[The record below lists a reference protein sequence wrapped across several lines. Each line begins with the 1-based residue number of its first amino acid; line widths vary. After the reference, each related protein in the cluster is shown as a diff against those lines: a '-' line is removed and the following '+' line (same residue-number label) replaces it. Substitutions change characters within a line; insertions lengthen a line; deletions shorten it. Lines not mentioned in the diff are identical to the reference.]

1 MPTPLLKTPPM
12 PSNRLTVAFLIGMS
26 CLSGLAQTP
35 PPAPAAQKG
44 PAPASKEAEED
55 AEIIVLAGLPHL
67 KEKEAILSYARQT
80 YIKADLIKDKPLLQI
95 IRLSLAKLEDQPENA
110 AKIRQEHLVQLAE
123 YFTKQAM
130 AAQDAGQMADALRLA
145 QVAIRCNPGNA
156 KAKLFYANFLHNIAG
171 RTDDGIQ
178 TLKHGLE
185 FLPVDDPLTKDY
197 LERYFQLLQARE
209 RDQEVIDE
217 SLKLIQVTKNMPTY
231 MRDSLSMSAATSL
244 YWTGKY
250 PDAVNIINASSLD
263 TQPNG
268 LLLKARALFEGGKTQ
283 ESINLLEAKT
293 SAFKGAGRDA
303 ILSQLA
309 RFHILLGQHKLAL
322 AVTQERISAD
332 EKAPFP
338 HIQKLQLL
346 DRLGLKDEFD
356 KELRLTFTQYAGSSA
371 PMIAL
376 ANFAAEK
383 GYAELTGALANSAA
397 QHGLERATFAALHL
411 EAILNGPNPGQVI
424 VQYQQIVAADKA
436 FFKSNEAI
444 VQALIA
450 IAYHARQK
458 PDAVIAKRDRDI
470 GDRYLTEFLKAKD
483 LGPEAYRSV
492 GRHLRAIRAGAPGR
506 PQARG
511 LPHRR
516 LHVQPLAGPVARRR
530 RLPFPLR
537 RRFAHHE
544 GRREPGL
551 RVLRRRLAGG
561 GRGDR
566 RRFPFGRGHH
576 PAPLPEPPQR
586 PHEPGRQDPR
596 FRPAHRGF
604 LISPI
609 GGA

>member
-1 MPTPLLKTPPM
+1 M
-12 PSNRLTVAFLIGMS
+12 PSPRLTFALLLGMS
-26 CLSGLAQTP
+26 TLSGLAQSP
-35 PPAPAAQKG
+35 PPPPAAQKS

-110 AKIRQEHLVQLAE
+110 AKIRQEHLIQLAE

-130 AAQDAGQMADALRLA
+130 AAQDAGQMADAMRLA

-156 KAKLFYANFLHNIAG
+156 KSKLFYANFLHNIAG

-209 RDQEVIDE
+209 RDQEVIDG

-263 TQPNG
+263 TQPSG

-283 ESINLLEAKT
+283 ESLNLLEAKT

-303 ILSQLA
+303 VLSQLA
-309 RFHILLGQHKLAL
+309 RFHILLGQHKMAL
-322 AVTQERISAD
+322 EVTQERISAD

-356 KELRLTFTQYAGSSA
+356 KELRLTFAQYAGSSA

-444 VQALIA
+444 VQALLA

-492 GRHLRAIRAGAPGR
+492 GRHLRSIRAGDAAVRVLEAGVTLYPR
-506 PQARG
+506 YSQLRAEYVSARI
-511 LPHRR
+511 
-516 LHVQPLAGPVARRR
+516 LAGQTETYGTRKSVADE
-530 RLPFPLR
+530 LELLLTLR
-537 RRFAHHE
+537 RPSPAIWQE
-544 GRREPGL
+544 AVSWL
-551 RVLRRRLAGG
+551 RSESKLPIERQRKLEAAMSPLIRSNLDPEALAG
-561 GRGDR
+561 R
-566 RRFPFGRGHH
+566 
-576 PAPLPEPPQR
+576 
-586 PHEPGRQDPR
+586 
-596 FRPAHRGF
+596 
-604 LISPI
+604 
-609 GGA
+609 

>member
-1 MPTPLLKTPPM
+1 M
-12 PSNRLTVAFLIGMS
+12 PSTRLTLALLLGMTT
-26 CLSGLAQTP
+26 LSSLAQTP
-35 PPAPAAQKG
+35 PPSPAAPQA

-67 KEKEAILSYARQT
+67 KDKEAVLSYARQT
-80 YIKADLIKDKPLLQI
+80 YIKADLIKDKALLQI
-95 IRLSLAKLEDQPENA
+95 IRLTLAKLEDQPEKSA
-110 AKIRQEHLVQLAE
+110 QIRQEHMNHLAE

-130 AAQDAGQMADALRLA
+130 AAQDVGKMDDSLRLA

-156 KAKLFYANFLHNIAG
+156 KAKLFYANFLHNVAG

-217 SLKLIQVTKNMPTY
+217 SLKLLQSAKNMPTY
-231 MRDSLSMSAATSL
+231 MRDSLSLSAATSL
-244 YWTGKY
+244 YWIGKY

-303 ILSQLA
+303 VLSQLA
-309 RFHILLGQHKLAL
+309 RFHILLGQHKMAL
-322 AVTQERISAD
+322 AVTQERIAAD

-356 KELRLTFTQYAGSSA
+356 KELRLIFGNYAGNSA

-397 QHGLERATFAALHL
+397 QQGLERATFAALHL
-411 EAILNGPNPGQVI
+411 EAILNGPDPGQVI
-424 VQYQQIVAADKA
+424 VQHQQIVAADKA

-492 GRHLRAIRAGAPGR
+492 GRHLRAIRAGDAAVRVLEAGVTRFPR
-506 PQARG
+506 YSQLRADYISARI
-511 LPHRR
+511 
-516 LHVQPLAGPVARRR
+516 LAGQTETYGTRKSVADELELLLAMRRPSPAIWQEAVSWLR
-530 RLPFPLR
+530 SESKLPAERQRKLEAAMAPLIR
-537 RRFAHHE
+537 SNLDPDA
-544 GRREPGL
+544 
-551 RVLRRRLAGG
+551 LAG
-561 GRGDR
+561 R
-566 RRFPFGRGHH
+566 
-576 PAPLPEPPQR
+576 
-586 PHEPGRQDPR
+586 
-596 FRPAHRGF
+596 
-604 LISPI
+604 
-609 GGA
+609 

>member
-1 MPTPLLKTPPM
+1 MLPP
-12 PSNRLTVAFLIGMS
+12 RLTVAFLLGMS
-26 CLSGLAQTP
+26 TLAGLAQTP
-35 PPAPAAQKG
+35 APTPAAQKS
-44 PAPASKEAEED
+44 PTPASKEAEED

-130 AAQDAGQMADALRLA
+130 AAQEAGQMADALRLA

-156 KAKLFYANFLHNIAG
+156 KSKLFYANFLHNIAG

-263 TQPNG
+263 AQPSG

-309 RFHILLGQHKLAL
+309 RFHILLGQHKMAL

-356 KELRLTFTQYAGSSA
+356 KELRLTFAQYAGSSA

-458 PDAVIAKRDRDI
+458 PDPVIAKRDRDI

-492 GRHLRAIRAGAPGR
+492 GRHLRSIRAGDAAVRVLEAGITLYPR
-506 PQARG
+506 YSQLRADYISARI
-511 LPHRR
+511 
-516 LHVQPLAGPVARRR
+516 LAGQTETYGTRKSVADELELLLNMRRPSPAIWQEAVSWLR
-530 RLPFPLR
+530 SESKLPADRQRKLEAAMSPLIR
-537 RRFAHHE
+537 SNLDPEA
-544 GRREPGL
+544 
-551 RVLRRRLAGG
+551 LAG
-561 GRGDR
+561 R
-566 RRFPFGRGHH
+566 
-576 PAPLPEPPQR
+576 
-586 PHEPGRQDPR
+586 
-596 FRPAHRGF
+596 
-604 LISPI
+604 
-609 GGA
+609 

>member
-1 MPTPLLKTPPM
+1 M
-12 PSNRLTVAFLIGMS
+12 PSTRLTLALLLGMTT
-26 CLSGLAQTP
+26 LSSLAQTP
-35 PPAPAAQKG
+35 PPSPAAPQA

-67 KEKEAILSYARQT
+67 KDKEAVLSYARQT
-80 YIKADLIKDKPLLQI
+80 YIKADLIKDKALLQI
-95 IRLSLAKLEDQPENA
+95 IRLTLAKLEDQPEKSA
-110 AKIRQEHLVQLAE
+110 QIRQEHMNHLAE

-130 AAQDAGQMADALRLA
+130 AAQDVGKMDDSLRLA

-156 KAKLFYANFLHNIAG
+156 KAKLFYANFLHNVAG

-217 SLKLIQVTKNMPTY
+217 SLKLLQSAKNMPTY
-231 MRDSLSMSAATSL
+231 MRDSLSLSAATSL
-244 YWTGKY
+244 YWIGKY

-303 ILSQLA
+303 VLSQLA
-309 RFHILLGQHKLAL
+309 RFHILLGQHKMAL
-322 AVTQERISAD
+322 AVTQERIAAD

-356 KELRLTFTQYAGSSA
+356 KELRLIFGNYAGNSA

-397 QHGLERATFAALHL
+397 QQGLERATFAALHL
-411 EAILNGPNPGQVI
+411 EAILNGPDPGQVI
-424 VQYQQIVAADKA
+424 VQHQQIVAADKA

-492 GRHLRAIRAGAPGR
+492 GRHLRAIRAGDAAVRVLEAGVTRFPR
-506 PQARG
+506 YSQLRADYISARI
-511 LPHRR
+511 
-516 LHVQPLAGPVARRR
+516 LAGQTETYGTRKSVADELELLLAMRRPSPAIWQEAVSWLR
-530 RLPFPLR
+530 SESKLPAERQRKLEAAMAPLIR
-537 RRFAHHE
+537 SNLDPEA
-544 GRREPGL
+544 
-551 RVLRRRLAGG
+551 LAG
-561 GRGDR
+561 R
-566 RRFPFGRGHH
+566 
-576 PAPLPEPPQR
+576 
-586 PHEPGRQDPR
+586 
-596 FRPAHRGF
+596 
-604 LISPI
+604 
-609 GGA
+609 

>member
-44 PAPASKEAEED
+44 SAPASKEAEED

-293 SAFKGAGRDA
+293 SAFKGAGRDV

-309 RFHILLGQHKLAL
+309 RFHILLGQHKMAL

-356 KELRLTFTQYAGSSA
+356 KELRLTFAQYAGSSA

-444 VQALIA
+444 VQSLIA

-470 GDRYLTEFLKAKD
+470 GDRYLTEFLKSKD

-492 GRHLRAIRAGAPGR
+492 GRHLRSIRAGDAAVRVLEAGITLFPR
-506 PQARG
+506 YSQLRSEYISARI
-511 LPHRR
+511 
-516 LHVQPLAGPVARRR
+516 LAGQTEAYGTRKSVADELELLLTMRRPSPAIWQEAVSWLR
-530 RLPFPLR
+530 TESKLPADRQRKLEAAMSPLIR
-537 RRFAHHE
+537 SNLDPEA
-544 GRREPGL
+544 
-551 RVLRRRLAGG
+551 LAG
-561 GRGDR
+561 R
-566 RRFPFGRGHH
+566 
-576 PAPLPEPPQR
+576 
-586 PHEPGRQDPR
+586 
-596 FRPAHRGF
+596 
-604 LISPI
+604 
-609 GGA
+609 

>member
-1 MPTPLLKTPPM
+1 M
-12 PSNRLTVAFLIGMS
+12 PSPRLTFALLLGMS
-26 CLSGLAQTP
+26 TLSGLAQSP
-35 PPAPAAQKG
+35 PPPPAAQKS

-110 AKIRQEHLVQLAE
+110 AKIRQEHLIQLAE

-130 AAQDAGQMADALRLA
+130 AAQDAGQMADAMRLA

-156 KAKLFYANFLHNIAG
+156 KSKLFYANFLHNIAG

-178 TLKHGLE
+178 TLKHGLD

-209 RDQEVIDE
+209 RDQEVIE
-217 SLKLIQVTKNMPTY
+217 GSLKLIQVTKNMPTY

-263 TQPNG
+263 TQPSG

-303 ILSQLA
+303 VLSQLA
-309 RFHILLGQHKLAL
+309 RFHILLGQHKMAL
-322 AVTQERISAD
+322 EVTQERISAD

-346 DRLGLKDEFD
+346 DRLSLKDEFD
-356 KELRLTFTQYAGSSA
+356 KELRLIFANYAGNSA

-397 QHGLERATFAALHL
+397 QYGLERATFAALHL
-411 EAILNGPNPGQVI
+411 EAILNGPEPGQVI

-470 GDRYLTEFLKAKD
+470 GDRYLTEFLKSKD

-492 GRHLRAIRAGAPGR
+492 GRHLRSIRAGDAAVRVLEAGITLFPR
-506 PQARG
+506 YSQLRADYISARI
-511 LPHRR
+511 
-516 LHVQPLAGPVARRR
+516 LAGQTETYGTRKSVADE
-530 RLPFPLR
+530 LELLLTLR
-537 RRFAHHE
+537 RPSPAIWQE
-544 GRREPGL
+544 AVAWL
-551 RVLRRRLAGG
+551 RSESKLPADRQRKLEAAMSPLIRSNLDPEALAG
-561 GRGDR
+561 R
-566 RRFPFGRGHH
+566 
-576 PAPLPEPPQR
+576 
-586 PHEPGRQDPR
+586 
-596 FRPAHRGF
+596 
-604 LISPI
+604 
-609 GGA
+609 

>member
-1 MPTPLLKTPPM
+1 MPTPLLETPPM
-12 PSNRLTVAFLIGMS
+12 PSIRLPLALLLGMS
-26 CLSGLAQTP
+26 TLSGLAQTP
-35 PPAPAAQKG
+35 PPAPDASKT
-44 PAPASKEAEED
+44 PPPASKEATED
-55 AEIIVLAGLPHL
+55 AEIIILAGLPNL
-67 KEKEAILSYARQT
+67 KDKEAILSYARQS
-80 YIKADLIKDKPLLQI
+80 YIKADLIKDKALLQI
-95 IRLSLAKLEDQPENA
+95 IRLSLAKLEDQPEKSA
-110 AKIRQEHLVQLAE
+110 QIRQEHMNHLAE

-130 AAQDAGQMADALRLA
+130 AAQEAGQMADALRLA

-156 KAKLFYANFLHNIAG
+156 KSKLFYANFLHNIAG

-178 TLKHGLE
+178 TLKHGLD

-209 RDQEVIDE
+209 RDLEVIDE
-217 SLKLIQVTKNMPTY
+217 SLKLIQATKNMPTY
-231 MRDSLSMSAATSL
+231 MRDSLSLSAATSL
-244 YWTGKY
+244 YWVGKY
-250 PDAVNIINASSLD
+250 PDAVNLINANSLD
-263 TQPNG
+263 TQPSG

-303 ILSQLA
+303 VLSQLA
-309 RFHILLGQHKLAL
+309 RFHILLGQHKMAL

-356 KELRLTFTQYAGSSA
+356 KELRLIVTNYAGNSA

-411 EAILNGPNPGQVI
+411 EAILNGSDPGQVI

-470 GDRYLTEFLKAKD
+470 GDRYLTEFLKSKN

-492 GRHLRAIRAGAPGR
+492 GRHLRAIRAGDAAVRVLEAGITLFPR
-506 PQARG
+506 YSQLRADYVSARI
-511 LPHRR
+511 
-516 LHVQPLAGPVARRR
+516 LAGQTETYGTRKSVADELELLLTMRRPSPAIWQEAVSWLR
-530 RLPFPLR
+530 SESKLPAERQRKLEAAMSPLIR
-537 RRFAHHE
+537 SNLDPEA
-544 GRREPGL
+544 
-551 RVLRRRLAGG
+551 LAG
-561 GRGDR
+561 R
-566 RRFPFGRGHH
+566 
-576 PAPLPEPPQR
+576 
-586 PHEPGRQDPR
+586 
-596 FRPAHRGF
+596 
-604 LISPI
+604 
-609 GGA
+609 

>member
-1 MPTPLLKTPPM
+1 MLPT
-12 PSNRLTVAFLIGMS
+12 RLTFALLLGMS
-26 CLSGLAQTP
+26 TLSGPAQSP
-35 PPAPAAQKG
+35 PPPPAAQKS

-55 AEIIVLAGLPHL
+55 AEIIVLAGLPRL

-110 AKIRQEHLVQLAE
+110 AKIRQEHLIQLAE

-130 AAQDAGQMADALRLA
+130 TAQDAGQMADAQRLA

-156 KAKLFYANFLHNIAG
+156 KSKLFYANFLHNIAG

-209 RDQEVIDE
+209 RDQEVIDG

-263 TQPNG
+263 TQPSG
-268 LLLKARALFEGGKTQ
+268 VLLKARALFEGGKTQ

-303 ILSQLA
+303 VLSQLA
-309 RFHILLGQHKLAL
+309 RFHILLGQHKMAL
-322 AVTQERISAD
+322 EVTQERISAD

-346 DRLGLKDEFD
+346 DRLSLKDEFD
-356 KELRLTFTQYAGSSA
+356 KELRLIFANYAGNSA

-397 QHGLERATFAALHL
+397 QYGLERATFAALHL
-411 EAILNGPNPGQVI
+411 EAILNGPEPGQVI

-470 GDRYLTEFLKAKD
+470 GDRYLTEFLKSKD

-492 GRHLRAIRAGAPGR
+492 GRHLRSIRAGDAAVRVLEAGITLFPR
-506 PQARG
+506 YSQLRADYISARI
-511 LPHRR
+511 
-516 LHVQPLAGPVARRR
+516 LAGQTETYGTRKSVADE
-530 RLPFPLR
+530 LELLLTLR
-537 RRFAHHE
+537 RPSPAIWQE
-544 GRREPGL
+544 AVSWL
-551 RVLRRRLAGG
+551 RSESKLPADRQRKLEAAMSPLIRSNLDPEALAG
-561 GRGDR
+561 R
-566 RRFPFGRGHH
+566 
-576 PAPLPEPPQR
+576 
-586 PHEPGRQDPR
+586 
-596 FRPAHRGF
+596 
-604 LISPI
+604 
-609 GGA
+609 

>member
-1 MPTPLLKTPPM
+1 MPSTRLTLALLLGMTTLSSPAQTTPPS
-12 PSNRLTVAFLIGMS
+12 PT
-26 CLSGLAQTP
+26 TP
-35 PPAPAAQKG
+35 KA

-67 KEKEAILSYARQT
+67 KDKEAVLSYARQT
-80 YIKADLIKDKPLLQI
+80 YIKADLIKDKALLQI
-95 IRLSLAKLEDQPENA
+95 IRLTLAKLEDQPEKSA
-110 AKIRQEHLVQLAE
+110 QIRQEHMNHLAE

-130 AAQDAGQMADALRLA
+130 AAQDVGKMDDSLRLA

-156 KAKLFYANFLHNIAG
+156 KAKLFYANFLHNVAG

-217 SLKLIQVTKNMPTY
+217 SLKLLQSAKNMPTY
-231 MRDSLSMSAATSL
+231 MRDSLSLSAATSL

-303 ILSQLA
+303 VLSQLA
-309 RFHILLGQHKLAL
+309 RFHILLGQHKMAL
-322 AVTQERISAD
+322 AVTQERIAAD

-356 KELRLTFTQYAGSSA
+356 KELRLIFGNYAGNSA

-397 QHGLERATFAALHL
+397 QQGLERATFAALHL
-411 EAILNGPNPGQVI
+411 EAILNGPDPGQVI

-492 GRHLRAIRAGAPGR
+492 GRHLRAIRAGDAAVRVLEAGVTRFPR
-506 PQARG
+506 YSQLRADYISARI
-511 LPHRR
+511 
-516 LHVQPLAGPVARRR
+516 LAGQTETYGTRKSVADELELLLAMRRPSPAIWQEAVSWLR
-530 RLPFPLR
+530 SESKLPAERQRKLEAAMAPLIR
-537 RRFAHHE
+537 SNLDPEA
-544 GRREPGL
+544 
-551 RVLRRRLAGG
+551 LAG
-561 GRGDR
+561 R
-566 RRFPFGRGHH
+566 
-576 PAPLPEPPQR
+576 
-586 PHEPGRQDPR
+586 
-596 FRPAHRGF
+596 
-604 LISPI
+604 
-609 GGA
+609 

>member
-1 MPTPLLKTPPM
+1 MPSTRLTLALLLGMTTLSSPAQTTPP
-12 PSNRLTVAFLIGMS
+12 S
-26 CLSGLAQTP
+26 
-35 PPAPAAQKG
+35 PAAPKA

-67 KEKEAILSYARQT
+67 KDKEAVLSYARQT
-80 YIKADLIKDKPLLQI
+80 YIKADLIKDKALLQI
-95 IRLSLAKLEDQPENA
+95 IRLTLAKLEDQPEKSA
-110 AKIRQEHLVQLAE
+110 QIRQEHMNHLAE

-130 AAQDAGQMADALRLA
+130 AAQDVGKMDDSLRLA

-156 KAKLFYANFLHNIAG
+156 KAKLFYANFLHNVAG

-217 SLKLIQVTKNMPTY
+217 SLKLLQSAKNMPTY
-231 MRDSLSMSAATSL
+231 MRDSLSLSAATSL

-303 ILSQLA
+303 VLSQLA
-309 RFHILLGQHKLAL
+309 RFHILLGQHKMAL
-322 AVTQERISAD
+322 AVTQERIAAD

-356 KELRLTFTQYAGSSA
+356 KELRLIFGNYAGNSA

-397 QHGLERATFAALHL
+397 QQGLERATFAALHL
-411 EAILNGPNPGQVI
+411 EAILNGPDPGQVI

-492 GRHLRAIRAGAPGR
+492 GRHLRAIRAGDAAVRVLEAGVTRFPR
-506 PQARG
+506 YSQLRADYISARI
-511 LPHRR
+511 
-516 LHVQPLAGPVARRR
+516 LAGQTETYGTRKSVADELELLLAMRRPSPAIWQEAVSWLR
-530 RLPFPLR
+530 SESKLPAERQRKLEAAMAPLIR
-537 RRFAHHE
+537 SNLDPEA
-544 GRREPGL
+544 
-551 RVLRRRLAGG
+551 LAG
-561 GRGDR
+561 R
-566 RRFPFGRGHH
+566 
-576 PAPLPEPPQR
+576 
-586 PHEPGRQDPR
+586 
-596 FRPAHRGF
+596 
-604 LISPI
+604 
-609 GGA
+609 

>member
-1 MPTPLLKTPPM
+1 MPTPLLETPPM
-12 PSNRLTVAFLIGMS
+12 LSTRLTVAFLLGMS
-26 CLSGLAQTP
+26 TLAGLAQSP
-35 PPAPAAQKG
+35 PPPPAAQKS

-55 AEIIVLAGLPHL
+55 AEIIVLAGLPQL

-110 AKIRQEHLVQLAE
+110 AKIRQDHLIQLAE

-130 AAQDAGQMADALRLA
+130 AAQDAGQMADAQRLA

-156 KAKLFYANFLHNIAG
+156 KSKLFYANFLHNIAG

-209 RDQEVIDE
+209 RDQEVIDG

-263 TQPNG
+263 TQPSG

-303 ILSQLA
+303 VLSQLA
-309 RFHILLGQHKLAL
+309 RFHILLGQHKMAL
-322 AVTQERISAD
+322 EVTQERISAD

-346 DRLGLKDEFD
+346 DRLSLKDEFD
-356 KELRLTFTQYAGSSA
+356 KELRLIFTNYAGNSA

-397 QHGLERATFAALHL
+397 QYGLERATFAALHL
-411 EAILNGPNPGQVI
+411 EAILNGPEPGQVI

-470 GDRYLTEFLKAKD
+470 GDRYLTEFLKSKD

-492 GRHLRAIRAGAPGR
+492 GRHLRSIRAGDAAVRVLEAGITLFPR
-506 PQARG
+506 YSQLRADYISARI
-511 LPHRR
+511 
-516 LHVQPLAGPVARRR
+516 LAGQTETYGTRKSVADE
-530 RLPFPLR
+530 LELLLTLR
-537 RRFAHHE
+537 RPSPAIWQE
-544 GRREPGL
+544 AVSWL
-551 RVLRRRLAGG
+551 RSESKLPADRQRKLEAAMSPLIRSNLDPEALAG
-561 GRGDR
+561 R
-566 RRFPFGRGHH
+566 
-576 PAPLPEPPQR
+576 
-586 PHEPGRQDPR
+586 
-596 FRPAHRGF
+596 
-604 LISPI
+604 
-609 GGA
+609 